1 MKMFWAA
8 AFLAVVL
15 PVLAQA
21 ETLKFPSD
29 APVASI
35 TIPDSW
41 KPTETDSGIEA
52 NSPDTAIYFSID
64 VATAKSSDKVISDA
78 VDFLSDNG
86 VTIDTATQKTSEDT
100 LNGMAM
106 QNLDWDGTDADGP
119 VNIGLSL
126 ASPDGETML
135 VITYWGTKGE
145 QEKHAAALTSII
157 SSLKPVQ

>member
-1 MKMFWAA
+1 MKRLLLALAA
-8 AFLAVVL
+8 ALL
-15 PVLAQA
+15 PAMA
-21 ETLKFPSD
+21 GAATLEFPSD

-41 KPTETDSGIEA
+41 KPTETESGIEA
-52 NSPDTAIYFSID
+52 NSPDTAIYFSVD

-78 VDFLSDNG
+78 VDFLAENG

-106 QNLDWDGTDADGP
+106 QNFDWDGTDANGP
-119 VNIGLSL
+119 VSIGLSV
-126 ASPDGETML
+126 ASPDGERVL

-157 SSLKPVQ
+157 TSLTPSK